1 MNGVGWGTD
10 IHFYSRH
17 QKKKKEN
24 EYQVFKLINGLVS
37 VWMVQWTDKQQNLV
51 YLEYNI
57 FDIMVLFMKSYD
69 CTDSQML

>member
-1 MNGVGWGTD
+1 MGWGGAQIFISIAD
-10 IHFYSRH
+10 I
-17 QKKKKEN
+17 KKKKEN

-37 VWMVQWTDKQQNLV
+37 VLMVQWTDKQQNLV